1 MQSRFNYAKLSS
13 GGYQAM
19 LGIEKYLAQCGLE
32 EGLLHLVKLRVSQI
46 NGCAF
51 CLDMHWKD
59 LRAIGENEQ
68 RLYSL
73 DAWRECPYYTDR
85 ERSALAWAEAVTLI
99 TDDHASD
106 AAYEE
111 ANMHLSDKE
120 LSDLTFAIA
129 TINAWNRLAI
139 SSRTIPG
146 DYRPSKKHEVVMA

>member
-1 MQSRFNYAKLSS
+1 
-13 GGYQAM
+13 M
-19 LGIEKYLAQCGLE
+19 LGLEKYLAQCGLE